1 VAILDTLIKK
11 EEADSPAF
19 SSISAPL
26 SIQGS
31 WLKWCVLL
39 LPLVL
44 LFLLYHESLAYL
56 VDMWM
61 NNENYSHGMF
71 VPVISAYLIW
81 ENRHVLSQTPIQG
94 TWWGFPLLVLG
105 LAVFFLG
112 ELSTLYIIL
121 HLSFWITLV
130 AMSVSFLGTSGLK
143 VIGFPMFYLL
153 TMFPLP
159 NYLTQVLSGKL
170 QVISSQLGVGCLQ
183 LVGVTAFREGNVID
197 LGPIQLQV
205 VEACSGLRYLFPLM
219 SLALLCAYLF
229 KDRPWKRMTLFLSS
243 IPISIL
249 LNGLRIGM
257 IGVLVDYFGRGLA
270 EGFYHFFEGWVIF
283 LASLVILIVEMFAL
297 SKIGKTGSSM
307 AFLTQ
312 FQVHSASPTEGP
324 RHAVEQNTI
333 RASRL
338 SLSYVLSIVLL
349 APVLVAAMQIR
360 VSEEVIPPRKPFLDF
375 PMKLE
380 DWKGKTYPLE
390 PGYIEA
396 LRFDDYILADFEQAS
411 TNASPVNFYVA
422 YYQSQKKGQ
431 SVHSPRTCIPG
442 GGWDI
447 TSLTEKTIPYSGPK
461 GTQNTFSVN
470 RAVIQKGEH
479 TQLVYYWFQQRGR
492 LLTNEYLVKW
502 FIFWDAMTKNR
513 TDGAL
518 VRLTTLVLSGQT
530 ETEAE
535 QSLLDFT
542 QRFQPYLDGYV
553 PN

>member
-1 VAILDTLIKK
+1 MLDTFTKK
-11 EEADSPAF
+11 SEAGSPGF
-19 SSISAPL
+19 PSIFLPL
-26 SIQGS
+26 RIQGS
-31 WLKWCVLL
+31 WLQWCILL
-39 LPLVL
+39 VPFVL
-44 LFLLYHESLAYL
+44 LFLLYHESLAHL

-61 NNENYSHGMF
+61 KDENYSHGMF

-81 ENRHVLSQTPIQG
+81 ENRHVLSQTPVQG

-112 ELSTLYIIL
+112 ELSTLFIIL

-130 AMSVSFLGTSGLK
+130 AMTVSFLGTSGLK

-229 KDRPWKRMTLFLSS
+229 KDRPWKRITLFLSS

-257 IGVLVDYFGRGLA
+257 IGVLVDYFGQGLA

-283 LASLVILIVEMFAL
+283 LASLAILIVEMLVL
-297 SKIGKTGSSM
+297 SRIGKTGSSRS
-307 AFLTQ
+307 FLTQ
-312 FQVHSASPTEGP
+312 FQIHSDSRPDGP
-324 RHAVEQNTI
+324 RDIHRKKTI

-338 SLSYVLSIVLL
+338 SPSYVLSIVLL
-349 APVLVAAMQIR
+349 VPVLVAAMQIR
-360 VSEEVIPPRKPFLDF
+360 VSEEVIPPRTPFLDF
-375 PMKLE
+375 PMKVK
-380 DWKGKTYPLE
+380 DWNGKTYPME

-396 LRFDDYILADFEQAS
+396 LRFDDYILADFEQ
-411 TNASPVNFYVA
+411 TNAKTSPVNFYVA
-422 YYQSQKKGQ
+422 YYHSQKKGQ

-442 GGWDI
+442 GGWEI
-447 TSLTEKTIPYSGPK
+447 TSLTEKAIPYAGK
-461 GTQNTFSVN
+461 NGTQNTFSVN
-470 RAVIQKGEH
+470 RAIIQKGEH

-502 FIFWDAMTKNR
+502 FIFWDAMNKNR

-518 VRLTTLVLSGQT
+518 VRLTTLVPPGQT
-530 ETEAE
+530 EIEAE
-535 QSLLDFT
+535 KSLLDFT
-542 QRFQPYLDGYV
+542 QLVQPHLDEYV

>member
-1 VAILDTLIKK
+1 MLETFTKK
-11 EEADSPAF
+11 DEAGSPDF
-19 SSISAPL
+19 PFL
-26 SIQGS
+26 SLPWGIQGN
-31 WLKWCVLL
+31 WLPWGIFLV
-39 LPLVL
+39 PLVL
-44 LFLLYHESLAYL
+44 LFLLYQESLAHL
-56 VDMWM
+56 VNMWM
-61 NNENYSHGMF
+61 EDENYSHGMF
-71 VPVISAYLIW
+71 VPIISAYLIW
-81 ENRHVLSQTPIQG
+81 ENRHVLSQTPVQG

-105 LAVFFLG
+105 LAIFFLG

-130 AMSVSFLGTSGLK
+130 AMTVSFFGTSGLK
-143 VIGFPMFYLL
+143 VIGFPIFYLL

-229 KDRPWKRMTLFLSS
+229 KDRPWKRITLFLSS

-257 IGVLVDYFGRGLA
+257 IGILVDYFGQGLA

-283 LASLVILIVEMFAL
+283 LASLGILIVEMFVL
-297 SKIGKTGSSM
+297 SKIGKTGSTRS
-307 AFLTQ
+307 FLTQ
-312 FQVHSASPTEGP
+312 FQVHSDSRPDGP
-324 RHAVEQNTI
+324 RDTGERKTI
-333 RASRL
+333 PASRL
-338 SLSYVLSIVLL
+338 SPSYVLSIVLL
-349 APVLVAAMQIR
+349 VPVLVAATQIR

-375 PMKLE
+375 PMKIE
-380 DWKGKTYPLE
+380 NWKGKTYPME
-390 PGYIEA
+390 SGYIEA
-396 LRFDDYILADFEQAS
+396 LRFDDYILADFEQDG

-422 YYQSQKKGQ
+422 YYHSQKKGQ

-442 GGWDI
+442 GGWEI
-447 TSLTEKTIPYSGPK
+447 TSLTEKTIPYSEA
-461 GTQNTFSVN
+461 TSTENTFSVN
-470 RAVIQKGEH
+470 RAIIQKGEH

-492 LLTNEYLVKW
+492 SLANEYLVKW
-502 FIFWDAMTKNR
+502 FIFWDAMTNNR

-518 VRLTTLVLSGQT
+518 VRLTTLVPPGQS
-530 ETEAE
+530 EEEAE
-535 QSLLDFT
+535 KTLLHFT
-542 QRFQPYLDGYV
+542 QLIQPQLSAYV